1 VANYRRVNLQEYVN
15 AVDASLPSF
24 LSLMRDRLEY
34 QISLA
39 RKMQLVDA
47 IQELVQQDEN
57 PSWLSEEYQMIIRDQ
72 EIIR

>member
-1 VANYRRVNLQEYVN
+1 MANYRRVNLQEYVN